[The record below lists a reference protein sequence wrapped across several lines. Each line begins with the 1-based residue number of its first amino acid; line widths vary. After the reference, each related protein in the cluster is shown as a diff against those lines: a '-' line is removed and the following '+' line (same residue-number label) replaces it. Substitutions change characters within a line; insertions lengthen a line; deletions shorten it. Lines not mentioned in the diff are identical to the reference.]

1 MNILC
6 YLNCRYFNFEI
17 VKCEGSLVQSSL
29 QVDQRAGVFVCNNVI
44 RTNEPATFNARF
56 FFSSIRAFERIRD

>member
-1 MNILC
+1 MKILC
-6 YLNCRYFNFEI
+6 YLNGRYFNFEI
-17 VKCEGSLVQSSL
+17 VKSGGSFVQSSL

-56 FFSSIRAFERIRD
+56 FQ